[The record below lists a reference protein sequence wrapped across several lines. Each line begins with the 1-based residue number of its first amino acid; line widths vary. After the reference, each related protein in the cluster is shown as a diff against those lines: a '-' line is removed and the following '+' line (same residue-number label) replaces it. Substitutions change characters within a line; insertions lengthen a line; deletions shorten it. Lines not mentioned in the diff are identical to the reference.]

1 MNYKYDDNSITWKDR
16 SGEECVLYQS
26 KDGLEFG
33 SLMGGV
39 CKLDATDTAQLVRT
53 LQHWLKVGNLSPR
66 EGAPQTSH
74 ITILH
79 THGSENY
86 VEYVIC
92 GELGCGY
99 PVTKIM
105 SSEEVALFSDEYN
118 ALITRR

>member
-33 SLMGGV
+33 GLMGGV

-53 LQHWLKVGNLSPR
+53 LQRWLKVGNLSPR

-74 ITILH
+74 ITILS
-79 THGSENY
+79 TYGSEHYIVY
-86 VEYVIC
+86 VLC
-92 GELGCGY
+92 GESGCGY